1 MTISLITEVHLV
13 FRLFSFAARLFTV
26 CVEFLNTT
34 TITFAATQNVDGWMC
49 DQ

>member
-1 MTISLITEVHLV
+1 MTTEVHLV
-13 FRLFSFAARLFTV
+13 SRLFSFAARLFTV

-34 TITFAATQNVDGWMC
+34 TITFAATQNVDGWMR